1 MRLNDA
7 VLGVL
12 LLAMGATLAYAS
24 SGFPAIRGQPYGAN
38 VFPTL
43 VAIGFA
49 LCGVILVFSGLRQR
63 RPAIEWA
70 DWARE
75 RHGVRN
81 VLIVIG
87 GVIFYILFS
96 RRLGFLFTMGPLLL
110 VLLRLFDVGWIMS
123 IVVAVIVSL
132 VILYVFGSLLY
143 VPLPWGVL
151 APVRWW

>member
-7 VLGVL
+7 VLGVIL
-12 LLAMGATLAYAS
+12 LVMGAALAYAS
-24 SGFPAIRGQPYGAN
+24 RDFPAVRGQEYGAD

-49 LCGVILVFSGLRQR
+49 ICGVILVFSGLRHR
-63 RPAIEWA
+63 RPALEWA

-81 VLIVIG
+81 VMIVIG
-87 GVIFYILFS
+87 GVVFYILFS
-96 RRLGFLFTMGPLLL
+96 RQLGFLFTMGPLLL
-110 VLLRLFDVGWIMS
+110 VLLRLFDVGWVMS
-123 IVVAVIVSL
+123 IAVAAIASL
-132 VILYVFGSLLY
+132 AILYVFGSLLY

>member
-7 VLGVL
+7 VLGVIL
-12 LLAMGATLAYAS
+12 LVIGATLAYAS
-24 SGFPAIRGQPYGAN
+24 RSCPSVRGQQYGAD

-43 VAIGFA
+43 VAVGFA
-49 LCGVILVFSGLRQR
+49 LCGVILVISGLRQR
-63 RPAIEWA
+63 RPALGWA

-87 GVIFYILFS
+87 GVVFYIIFS
-96 RRLGFLFTMGPLLL
+96 RQLGFLLTMGPLLL

-123 IVVAVIVSL
+123 IILAVIVSL
-132 VILYVFGSLLY
+132 GILYIFGSLLY